1 MESLTIEHNYF
12 MVITFSLLLVTTSLL
27 FFHMTVLK
35 TVELPKIFA
44 KIFSISLILISCIY
58 NGIAIYQYHQRM
70 LESNQEDSIHEK
82 VYWYFYLIL
91 GIIFM
96 IICISICI
104 VMIGKLN
111 DSKLK
116 KKKR

>member
-1 MESLTIEHNYF
+1 MESMKIEHNYF
-12 MVITFSLLLVTTSLL
+12 MVVTFSLLLVTTSLL

-44 KIFSISLILISCIY
+44 KIFSIVLILISCIY

-70 LESNQEDSIHEK
+70 IQSNSEENIHEK
-82 VYWYFYLIL
+82 IYWYFYLIL

-96 IICISICI
+96 IICVSICI

-111 DSKLK
+111 HSRIK
-116 KKKR
+116 KKK

>member
-1 MESLTIEHNYF
+1 MDSLRIEHNYF

-58 NGIAIYQYHQRM
+58 NGIAIFQYHQRTIE
-70 LESNQEDSIHEK
+70 LNNEDSIHEK
-82 VYWYFYLIL
+82 IYWYFYLIL

-96 IICISICI
+96 IICISICT
-104 VMIGKLN
+104 VMIGKLKN
-111 DSKLK
+111 SNTRIK
-116 KKKR
+116 KK

>member
-1 MESLTIEHNYF
+1 MNPVIIEHNYF

-70 LESNQEDSIHEK
+70 FELNEGNDLNEK
-82 VYWYFYLIL
+82 IYWYFYLIL
-91 GIIFM
+91 GVIFM
-96 IICISICI
+96 TICISICI
-104 VMIGKLN
+104 VMIGR
-111 DSKLK
+111 LK
-116 KKKR
+116 KTIIKTKKK

>member
-1 MESLTIEHNYF
+1 MELIKIEHSYF
-12 MVITFSLLLVTTSLL
+12 MIVTFSLLLVTTSLL

-35 TVELPKIFA
+35 TVELPRIFA
-44 KIFSISLILISCIY
+44 KIFSISLIMISCIY

-70 LESNQEDSIHEK
+70 IQSNDEDNIHEK
-82 VYWYFYLIL
+82 IYWYFYLIL

-96 IICISICI
+96 IICVSICI

-111 DSKLK
+111 HNIRK
-116 KKKR
+116 KKK